1 MKKTKGGGKKEEE
14 KENKKVMNNMNKKKE
29 NIIKLVETE
38 SNGNSYLRCPCL
50 TLQKEGQNCN

>member
-1 MKKTKGGGKKEEE
+1 MGGKKEEE

-38 SNGNSYLRCPCL
+38 SNANGYLRCPCS